1 MLNLRITDADF
12 YKNSQVE
19 YLSNA
24 GRYGARGVVQNEEGQ
39 VILMYMASKNRYK
52 LPGGGI
58 EPEETREEA
67 FKREVLEETGYG
79 CEIISYLGT
88 VDEHKCRNN
97 FRQQSYCFYAKT
109 VGQRQKTHLTPKE
122 EQLGFTMLCFTIED
136 AINIMKKTMEED
148 NEYGMKFMLKRDLT
162 ILEYVKGALNNE

>member
-12 YKNSQVE
+12 YKNSQAE

-58 EPEETREEA
+58 EPEETR
-67 FKREVLEETGYG
+67 
-79 CEIISYLGT
+79 
-88 VDEHKCRNN
+88 
-97 FRQQSYCFYAKT
+97 
-109 VGQRQKTHLTPKE
+109 
-122 EQLGFTMLCFTIED
+122 
-136 AINIMKKTMEED
+136 
-148 NEYGMKFMLKRDLT
+148 
-162 ILEYVKGALNNE
+162 